1 MKEIKLTRGQ
11 YAMVDDKDFEW
22 LNQWKWHATKT
33 KYQFYARRTTTLAG
47 KHIAQSMHR
56 LILDAKKG
64 EEVDHMNRNS
74 LDNRRENIKIC
85 TRSENNRNRQVF
97 GGSKHRG
104 VCWNKGSKK
113 WASYLIT
120 EDEKFY
126 LGLFKE
132 EKDASD
138 AFNKKYKEIHGMMPP
153 KN

>member
-1 MKEIKLTRGQ
+1 MKEIKLTTGQ
-11 YAMVDDKDFEW
+11 CAIVDGKDFEW
-22 LNQWKWHATKT
+22 LNQWKWYAVKT
-33 KYQFYARRTTTLAG
+33 KYQFYAGRTLILVGEQTM
-47 KHIAQSMHR
+47 QFMHR
-56 LILDAKKG
+56 LILSAEKG
-64 EEVDHMNRNS
+64 EEVDHINRNS

-97 GGSKHRG
+97 GTSKYRG

-113 WASYLIT
+113 WASYLVT
-120 EDEKFY
+120 EYEKFY

-138 AFNKKYKEIHGMMPP
+138 AFNKKYKEIHGKMPP